1 MTTNSIENIINITP
15 KEKEVLFLLI
25 QGDTNIEIA
34 QKQNCSVNC
43 IKLHVAHLMQKFRAK
58 NRTHLAFLAN
68 SFLKF

>member
-1 MTTNSIENIINITP
+1 MITNSMIKITQ
-15 KEKEVLFLLI
+15 KEKEVLYLLI

-34 QKQNCSVNC
+34 QKQGCSVNC
-43 IKLHVAHLMQKFRAK
+43 IKLHVTHLMQKFRAK